1 MKTLRIMMVMLIMV
15 SLLTMLS
22 SCKKAEKT
30 SKAPTTPGS
39 ASVTTSKVQT
49 TCPIEGGKIDKSMY
63 ADAQGQRVYFCCA
76 DCKAK
81 FNADP
86 AKYIKQMEDQ
96 GMVLEKTPK

>member
-1 MKTLRIMMVMLIMV
+1 MKTLRIMMVMLITV

-30 SKAPTTPGS
+30 SKAPTTP
-39 ASVTTSKVQT
+39 APVSVTTSNIQT

-63 ADAQGQRVYFCCA
+63 ADSQGQRVYFCCT